1 MSVVQLENRRNK
13 IHPQKFA
20 LWVSFASSL
29 MVFMAFT
36 SAFLVRQAQGNWLE
50 FKLPEI
56 FFFNTVVILASSIT
70 LHTAYL
76 QFLKH
81 NFNAYKVLL
90 VISFILGVGFLAGQY
105 IGWQALAN
113 SGVPLT
119 LNPSG
124 DFIYVISGAH
134 ALHIIGGVA
143 ALIIALIHAFGL
155 PDSVTPLRKLRLELT
170 LSFWH
175 FVDFL
180 WLYLL
185 IFFIFQ
191 S

>member
-20 LWVSFASSL
+20 LWISFASSM

-36 SAFLVRQAQGNWLE
+36 SAFLVRQAQGNWME
-50 FKLPEI
+50 FKLPDV
-56 FFFNTVVILASSIT
+56 FFLNTAIILASSIT

-76 QFLKH
+76 QFLKR
-81 NFNAYKVLL
+81 NFNAYKTLL
-90 VISFILGVGFLAGQY
+90 TITLILGFAFLAGQY
-105 IGWQALAN
+105 VGWQALAN

-119 LNPSG
+119 MNPSG

-134 ALHIIGGVA
+134 ALHIVGGIA
-143 ALIIALIHAFGL
+143 ALIIAIIHAYGL
-155 PDSVTPLRKLRLELT
+155 PNTVTPLRKLRLELT

-185 IFFIFQ
+185 IFFVLQ